1 MSSTPLSGV
10 LAPVITPFAADLTP
24 DAGRLVAHCRW
35 LVSQNCGLA
44 LFGTNSEANSLS
56 VDERLRLLD
65 AVVAGGVEPTKMM
78 PGTGCCSL
86 VDSARLTA
94 HAVSHGVGG
103 VLMLPPF
110 YYKNVSDE
118 GLYRSFAEIIE
129 RVGDDRLR
137 IYLYHFPQMSA
148 VPFSVELVRRL
159 VTGFPGIVVGM
170 KDSSGERD
178 RIHTMLEA
186 FPGFGYFVGSEML
199 LLENLRAGG
208 VGCISATAN
217 INPAAIARLCVS
229 WQSSEADTLQAALDA
244 VRGAVQAFPLI
255 PALKTIVSH
264 YSGDTSWNRLR
275 PPLVELTSADGEKLL
290 SALRDIHF
298 EMPGLQQTTS

>member
-1 MSSTPLSGV
+1 MSTNPLSGV
-10 LAPVITPFAADLTP
+10 FAPVVTPFSADLSP
-24 DAGRLVAHCRW
+24 DPERLVAHSRW
-35 LVSQNCGLA
+35 LASRGCGLA

-65 AVVAGGVEPTKMM
+65 AVVEAGLEPKRMM
-78 PGTGCCSL
+78 PGTGCCSIS
-86 VDSARLTA
+86 DSARLTA

-118 GLYRSFAEIIE
+118 GLYRSFAEVIE

-148 VPFSVELVRRL
+148 IPFGLDLVRRL
-159 VTGFPGIVVGM
+159 VRDFPGIVVGM
-170 KDSSGERD
+170 KDSSGD
-178 RIHTMLEA
+178 RSRIRTMLEA
-186 FPGFGYFVGSEML
+186 IPGFGYFVGSEML

-208 VGCISATAN
+208 AGCISATAN
-217 INPAAIARLCVS
+217 VNPAAIARLCDEFR
-229 WQSSEADTLQAALDA
+229 SETAEEMQASLDA

-255 PALKTIVSH
+255 PALKTILAQSR
-264 YSGDTSWNRLR
+264 SDPEWNRLR
-275 PPLVELTSADGEKLL
+275 PPLVEMSPKEREALL
-290 SALRDIHF
+290 ASLRAVGF
-298 EMPGLQQTTS
+298 ELN